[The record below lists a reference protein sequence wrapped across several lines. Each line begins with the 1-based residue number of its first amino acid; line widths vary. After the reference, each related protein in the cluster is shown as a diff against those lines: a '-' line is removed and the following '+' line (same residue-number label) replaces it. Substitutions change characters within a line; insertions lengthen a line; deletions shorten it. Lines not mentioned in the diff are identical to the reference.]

1 MLLKK
6 IIAFFCCLVSCASF
20 ADAPSTYYEPSVSKE
35 YASKWL
41 SGSNTYSTPL
51 NTEMASGGYPHLN
64 SQLGKYDNGSYN
76 LQGAIS
82 LYAAREIYEH
92 GAKICQVQI
101 QAANAKNND
110 TYTWIDYYWRD
121 NNDWESQCVKLC
133 EPGYSGD
140 KCETSDVQVSC
151 DNDYIFKSTYSMIQ
165 YGDDDDEGENRHTED
180 MSVLKFTN
188 QKDGTPSTKQA
199 EHIILGVTTK
209 LTHGAIV
216 TPIKVTATRIKK
228 PSGGGQ
234 TTTYSNNSL
243 GGGSTYSNN
252 SLGGGTQTTYTN
264 ISTIS
269 SAYSNGDPTLLCQEV
284 ASGNKCVKTEE
295 CEKINMDKMCDGY
308 NKDKYDESMHILK
321 SRSEQKCSDSAN
333 TIQICKTTGTC
344 TYFECRDGLGIDP
357 DDSTKCISCGSDIRS
372 GITSGGVCKTCEK
385 GEYYNTSVKD
395 CSPAAMEIN
404 KSRMERYSG
413 VDCWMKTDKSDYKN
427 CVI

>member
-20 ADAPSTYYEPSVSKE
+20 ADAPSTYYEPSVSE
-35 YASKWL
+35 YKNKWL
-41 SGSNTYSTPL
+41 SGGDTYSTPL

-133 EPGYSGD
+133 EPGYSGN
-140 KCETSDVQVSC
+140 KCETSNVQVSC

-165 YGDDDDEGENRHTED
+165 YRDDDDEGENRHTED

-216 TPIKVTATRIKK
+216 TPIKVTATRIKNS
-228 PSGGGQ
+228 SGGGQ

-269 SAYSNGDPTLLCQEV
+269 SAYSNGKITLLCQEGYV
-284 ASGNKCVKTEE
+284 ASGNKCVKTNE

-321 SRSEQKCSDSAN
+321 SRSEQKCSDGP
-333 TIQICKTTGTC
+333 IKICTTTGTC
-344 TYFECRDGLGIDP
+344 TYFECRDGLGAAP

-385 GEYYNTSVKD
+385 GEYYDKNASD
-395 CSPAAMEIN
+395 FCSPAMEIN

-413 VDCWMKTDKSDYKN
+413 IDCWMKTDKSDYKN